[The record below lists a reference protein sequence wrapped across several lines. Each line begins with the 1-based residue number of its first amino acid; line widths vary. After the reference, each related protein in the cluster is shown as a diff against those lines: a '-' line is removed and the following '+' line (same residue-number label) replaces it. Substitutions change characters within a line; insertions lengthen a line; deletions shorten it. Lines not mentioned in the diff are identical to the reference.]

1 MTVQGKVIINTTD
14 TNLEQLHSINSEVE
28 EIQEEESMKKKRTLK
43 INETEDETSY
53 IKKGTGDSSVKF
65 QDFQD

>member
-1 MTVQGKVIINTTD
+1 MTVQGNVIINSTD
-14 TNLEQLHSINSEVE
+14 PNLEQLHSINSEVE

-43 INETEDETSY
+43 INETEDETSF

-65 QDFQD
+65 KDFQD